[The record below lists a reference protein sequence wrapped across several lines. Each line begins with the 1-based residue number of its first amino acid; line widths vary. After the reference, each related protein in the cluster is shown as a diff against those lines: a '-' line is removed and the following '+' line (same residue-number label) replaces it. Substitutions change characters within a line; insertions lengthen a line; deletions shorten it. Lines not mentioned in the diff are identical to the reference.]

1 MVQGTRSYLQ
11 TLGIHQCRRRQ
22 QEFKIPQQT
31 EEKFIQENLMAGDK
45 KPVKAIRAN
54 RLAAMLQGQREKMLV
69 VDCRPVADYH
79 ILHVLNAVN
88 ICASE
93 ITTEKES
100 LVDLQQPSPTITIKD
115 LDAKELVLYD
125 QETEN
130 AKAPPASDII
140 TNFLQKLEKQF
151 NNVYFLKGGFAE
163 FSSCFPSLC
172 EGKSSSSLPSS
183 ISQPC
188 LSTCDSGPTQI
199 LPYVYLGSQN
209 DVLNKELMV
218 HNGITHILNVSSNC
232 PKPAFIPDSH
242 FLRIPVNDSYC
253 ESLLPWLN
261 KSVEFI
267 DTVRSMK
274 SRVLVHC
281 LAGISRSAAI
291 AIAYIMRTM
300 DFSLDDAYRFV
311 KDRRPSISP
320 NFNFLGQLVEYEKSI
335 HHIQASAHSKL
346 SLLPPDNSPAEEE
359 TSQPETCEE
368 SDEEIETFA
377 PHFSTQINEGQHPG
391 LLDKGTGND
400 AGSFPR
406 NLEKGPPEM
415 ADLQRGLMD
424 LRLSPERTSHA
435 SCLKRSF
442 SLDVKSAYSSAP
454 RFGSYQATQ
463 PAETGPVPKLLGF
476 QSKLVASTFN
486 PFTLLF
492 GNARKGRGKDVTAS
506 NGATQPSKPQQKC
519 GCLETAS
526 PVIGVGQGPAGSPG
540 VIRKKDGVQSKPA
553 ARLTLS
559 LPIPRQP
566 SSPLLDYNT
575 CLITVHGK
583 RTELSLFEHPY
594 GGPADCK
601 SIKPSHITRNV
612 GLYTDSVVKS

>member
-1 MVQGTRSYLQ
+1 
-11 TLGIHQCRRRQ
+11 
-22 QEFKIPQQT
+22 
-31 EEKFIQENLMAGDK
+31 MAGDK

-54 RLAAMLQGQREKMLV
+54 RLATMLQGQKEKMLV
-69 VDCRPVADYH
+69 IDCRPVADYH

-88 ICASE
+88 ICASK
-93 ITTEKES
+93 ITRKS
-100 LVDLQQPSPTITIKD
+100 LARALLSLATPQIKD
-115 LDAKELVLYD
+115 PEAKELVLYD
-125 QETEN
+125 QETKE
-130 AKAPPASDII
+130 AKSPPASDII
-140 TNFLQKLEKQF
+140 AVLLRKLEKQF
-151 NNVYFLKGGFAE
+151 NNVYFLKGGFVE

-172 EGKSSSSLPSS
+172 EGKSSNSLPSS

-188 LSTCDSGPTQI
+188 LSTCDMGPTQI
-199 LPYVYLGSQN
+199 LPYFYLGSQN

-218 HNGITHILNVSSNC
+218 QNGITHILNVSSNC

-267 DTVRSMK
+267 DMVRSMK

-291 AIAYIMRTM
+291 AIAYVMRTM

-335 HHIQASAHSKL
+335 QHIQAPAHSKQ
-346 SLLPPDNSPAEEE
+346 SLLHPRNTPAEE
-359 TSQPETCEE
+359 TSQAETCEE
-368 SDEEIETFA
+368 SDEDVEIFT
-377 PHFSTQINEGQHPG
+377 PQFSTKIIPGQHPD
-391 LLDKGTGND
+391 LLDKGPGND
-400 AGSFPR
+400 AGSIPKNF
-406 NLEKGPPEM
+406 EKGPPEM
-415 ADLQRGLMD
+415 ADLQYELAD
-424 LRLSPERTSHA
+424 LRLSAEQTSHT

-442 SLDVKSAYSSAP
+442 SLDVKSAYSSTP
-454 RFGSYQATQ
+454 CFSCYQAAQ
-463 PAETGPVPKLLGF
+463 PAETGPIPKLLGF
-476 QSKLVASTFN
+476 QSKLVTGTFN

-492 GNARKGRGKDVTAS
+492 GNARKSRGKDGTAS
-506 NGATQPSKPQQKC
+506 NGATRTLKPQQKC
-519 GCLETAS
+519 SCLETAS
-526 PVIGVGQGPAGSPG
+526 PIIGIDQGPMGSPC
-540 VIRKKDGVQSKPA
+540 VDPKKDSVQNNPTT
-553 ARLTLS
+553 RLTLS
-559 LPIPRQP
+559 LPIPRQS
-566 SSPLLDYNT
+566 SSPLLDYRA

-594 GGPADCK
+594 SDPADFK

-612 GLYTDSVVKS
+612 GLYTDNAVKS

>member
-1 MVQGTRSYLQ
+1 
-11 TLGIHQCRRRQ
+11 
-22 QEFKIPQQT
+22 
-31 EEKFIQENLMAGDK
+31 MAGDK
-45 KPVKAIRAN
+45 KPVRAIRAN
-54 RLAAMLQGQREKMLV
+54 RLAAMLQSQREKTLV

-79 ILHVLNAVN
+79 VLHVLNAVN
-88 ICASE
+88 ICASK
-93 ITTEKES
+93 ITTERES
-100 LVDLQQPSPTITIKD
+100 FAEILQSSPAIMIKD
-115 LDAKELVLYD
+115 LEAKELVLYD
-125 QETEN
+125 QETEE
-130 AKAPPASDII
+130 AKGPPASDII
-140 TNFLQKLEKQF
+140 AILLRKLEKQF
-151 NNVYFLKGGFAE
+151 NNVYFLKGGFVE

-172 EGKSSSSLPSS
+172 EGRSSGSLPSS
-183 ISQPC
+183 LSQPC
-188 LSTCDSGPTQI
+188 LSVCDVGPTQI
-199 LPYVYLGSQN
+199 LPYFYLGSQN

-218 HNGITHILNVSSNC
+218 QNGITHILNVSSNC
-232 PKPAFIPDSH
+232 PKPAFIADSH

-291 AIAYIMRTM
+291 AIAYVMRTM

-335 HHIQASAHSKL
+335 QHIQASAYSKQ
-346 SLLPPDNSPAEEE
+346 SLLHPENNSIQVEN
-359 TSQPETCEE
+359 SQPEVFEE
-368 SDEEIETFA
+368 SDEEVETFS
-377 PHFSTQINEGQHPG
+377 PHFSTKVKAGQHLDP
-391 LLDKGTGND
+391 LDKETGND
-400 AGSFPR
+400 ASSNPGDF
-406 NLEKGPPEM
+406 EKAGM
-415 ADLQRGLMD
+415 ADLQHGFTD
-424 LRLSPERTSHA
+424 LRLSAERTSRTSH
-435 SCLKRSF
+435 LKRSF

-454 RFGSYQATQ
+454 RFGCYPAAQ

-486 PFTLLF
+486 PFALLF
-492 GNARKGRGKDVTAS
+492 GNARKGRGNDGTAS
-506 NGATQPSKPQQKC
+506 CGATWTPKPQQKC
-519 GCLETAS
+519 SCLDTAS
-526 PVIGVGQGPAGSPG
+526 PLRGP
-540 VIRKKDGVQSKPA
+540 VTHQKDGVPGKPTTG
-553 ARLTLS
+553 LTLS
-559 LPIPRQP
+559 LPIPRQS
-566 SSPLLDYNT
+566 SSPLLDYSA

-612 GLYTDSVVKS
+612 GLYTDNVVKS